1 MKIKTLLPPST
12 YSSAAVALSLK
23 LPKLAVTDE
32 TLGLQSEV
40 FPCVILGFTNVNL
53 ESPGSRLPKDT
64 SEAVTV
70 ELTSQVPTEPVTST
84 PVALAADVPM
94 KVEAPSA
101 MRAMAASLDLPDLA
115 SILVWLAFCSPYL
128 FSLWITPGTLKLV
141 GGAQLLARNFEWTL
155 SLRG

>member
-1 MKIKTLLPPST
+1 MAASWKLPPAMGLTRMATLLASIEEL
-12 YSSAAVALSLK
+12 ALSLK
-23 LPKLAVTDE
+23 LPKLAVTVE
-32 TLGLQSEV
+32 LLNRQSEV
-40 FPCVILGFTNVNL
+40 FPCVIFGAMVLMANA
-53 ESPGSRLPKDT
+53 PGSRLPKDT

-115 SILVWLAFCSPYL
+115 SILIWLAFCSPYL
-128 FSLWITPGTLKLV
+128 FSHWITPELY
-141 GGAQLLARNFEWTL
+141 
-155 SLRG
+155 